1 MALPVDNQESLLQ
14 ELDFNRILGAPL
26 SACVNA
32 QEEAAQA
39 TLQYLNEVVFTQAG
53 DDDSSLEPVTVS
65 FYFES
70 AGQVHRIVMP
80 LLLIVPVP
88 YLQIDRVD
96 LTFQATVTES
106 HMNHDT
112 RKLSLKAKYSA
123 PGDSAEVSKETKAEY
138 MNKRCID
145 INLSVTSADMPM
157 GISKLLEIFNNQLVE
172 VKPDEPEVLPE
183 PTPAEKPK
191 PAELPTENKPA
202 TPPASNE
209 EKHEPPAPQPTTSTT
224 PKSDKEE
231 KKEEQKPEEP
241 KTEEVKQPEMKYNI
255 LLLGKITNAQKSDIL
270 NIVSRYCRSSYK
282 LSPSALNNILKAKKH
297 TIPVEDTPE
306 NVKTIIDALKQKKIA
321 ASAIEV

>member
-1 MALPVDNQESLLQ
+1 MALPVDTQESLLQ

-106 HMNHDT
+106 RMNHDT

-191 PAELPTENKPA
+191 PAEQPTENKPA
-202 TPPASNE
+202 TP
-209 EKHEPPAPQPTTSTT
+209 TT
-224 PKSDKEE
+224 PKPEKEE

-270 NIVSRYCRSSYK
+270 NIVSRYCRSSYE
-282 LSPSALNNILKAKKH
+282 LSPSALNNIMKAKKH
-297 TIPVEDTPE
+297 TIPVEDTQE

-321 ASAIEV
+321 ASAVEV

>member
-39 TLQYLNEVVFTQAG
+39 TLQYLNEVVFTQTG

-106 HMNHDT
+106 RMNHDT

-183 PTPAEKPK
+183 PTPAEKTK
-191 PAELPTENKPA
+191 PTEQPTENKAA
-202 TPPASNE
+202 TP
-209 EKHEPPAPQPTTSTT
+209 TT
-224 PKSDKEE
+224 PKPEKEE

-297 TIPVEDTPE
+297 TIPVEDTQE

-321 ASAIEV
+321 ASAVEV

>member
-191 PAELPTENKPA
+191 PAEQPTEKKPA
-202 TPPASNE
+202 TP
-209 EKHEPPAPQPTTSTT
+209 TT
-224 PKSDKEE
+224 PKPDKEE
-231 KKEEQKPEEP
+231 KKEEQKPEES

-297 TIPVEDTPE
+297 TIPVEDTQE

-321 ASAIEV
+321 ASAVEV

>member
-106 HMNHDT
+106 RMNHDT

-191 PAELPTENKPA
+191 PAEQPTENKPA
-202 TPPASNE
+202 TP
-209 EKHEPPAPQPTTSTT
+209 TT
-224 PKSDKEE
+224 PKPEKEE
-231 KKEEQKPEEP
+231 KKEEQKPQEP

-282 LSPSALNNILKAKKH
+282 LSPSALNKIMKAKKH
-297 TIPVEDTPE
+297 TIPVEDTQE

-321 ASAIEV
+321 ASAVEV

>member
-70 AGQVHRIVMP
+70 GGQVHRIVMP

-106 HMNHDT
+106 RMNHDT

-123 PGDSAEVSKETKAEY
+123 PGDSAEVSNETKAEY

-183 PTPAEKPK
+183 PTPTEKPK
-191 PAELPTENKPA
+191 PAEQPTENKPA
-202 TPPASNE
+202 APPASNE
-209 EKHEPPAPQPTTSTT
+209 EKPKPPTPHPTAPET
-224 PKSDKEE
+224 PKPEKEE
-231 KKEEQKPEEP
+231 PKPEEP

-270 NIVSRYCRSSYK
+270 NIVSKYCRSGYK
-282 LSPSALNNILKAKKH
+282 LAPSALNNILKAKKH
-297 TIPVEDTPE
+297 TIPVEDTQE
-306 NVKTIIDALKQKKIA
+306 NVKTIIDALKQKKIS
-321 ASAIEV
+321 ASAVEV

>member
-191 PAELPTENKPA
+191 PTEQPTENK
-202 TPPASNE
+202 
-209 EKHEPPAPQPTTSTT
+209 PTTSTT
-224 PKSDKEE
+224 PKPEKEE

-270 NIVSRYCRSSYK
+270 NIVSRYCRSSYE
-282 LSPSALNNILKAKKH
+282 LSPSALNNIMKAKKH
-297 TIPVEDTPE
+297 TIPVEDTQE

-321 ASAIEV
+321 ASAVEV

>member
-106 HMNHDT
+106 RMNHDT

-191 PAELPTENKPA
+191 PAEQPTENKPA
-202 TPPASNE
+202 T
-209 EKHEPPAPQPTTSTT
+209 STT
-224 PKSDKEE
+224 PKPEKEE

-297 TIPVEDTPE
+297 TIPVEDTQE

-321 ASAIEV
+321 ASAVEV

>member
-106 HMNHDT
+106 RMNHDT

-191 PAELPTENKPA
+191 PAEQPTEKKPA
-202 TPPASNE
+202 TP
-209 EKHEPPAPQPTTSTT
+209 TT
-224 PKSDKEE
+224 PKPEKEE

-255 LLLGKITNAQKSDIL
+255 LLLGKITNTQKSDIL

-297 TIPVEDTPE
+297 TIPVEDTQE

-321 ASAIEV
+321 ASAVEV

>member
-32 QEEAAQA
+32 QEEAAQT

-172 VKPDEPEVLPE
+172 VKPDKPEVLPE

-191 PAELPTENKPA
+191 PTEQPTEKKPA
-202 TPPASNE
+202 TP
-209 EKHEPPAPQPTTSTT
+209 TT
-224 PKSDKEE
+224 PKPEKEE

-321 ASAIEV
+321 ASAVEV

>member
-70 AGQVHRIVMP
+70 GGQVHRIVMP

-106 HMNHDT
+106 RMNHDT

-123 PGDSAEVSKETKAEY
+123 PGDSAEVSNETKAEY

-183 PTPAEKPK
+183 PTPTEKPK
-191 PAELPTENKPA
+191 PAEQPTENKPA
-202 TPPASNE
+202 VPPASNK
-209 EKHEPPAPQPTTSTT
+209 EKPEPSTPHPTAPET
-224 PKSDKEE
+224 PKPE
-231 KKEEQKPEEP
+231 KEEQKPEEP

-297 TIPVEDTPE
+297 TIPVEDTQE
-306 NVKTIIDALKQKKIA
+306 NVKTIIDALKQKKIS
-321 ASAIEV
+321 ASAVEV

>member
-106 HMNHDT
+106 RMNHDT

-157 GISKLLEIFNNQLVE
+157 GISKILDILNNQLVE

-191 PAELPTENKPA
+191 PAEQPTENKPA
-202 TPPASNE
+202 TP
-209 EKHEPPAPQPTTSTT
+209 TT
-224 PKSDKEE
+224 PKPEKEE

-282 LSPSALNNILKAKKH
+282 LSPSALNNIMKAKKH
-297 TIPVEDTPE
+297 TIPVEDTQE

-321 ASAIEV
+321 ASAVEV

>member
-88 YLQIDRVD
+88 YLQIDRID

-106 HMNHDT
+106 RMNHDT

-191 PAELPTENKPA
+191 PTEQPTENKPA
-202 TPPASNE
+202 TP
-209 EKHEPPAPQPTTSTT
+209 TT
-224 PKSDKEE
+224 PKPEKEE

-297 TIPVEDTPE
+297 TIPVEDTLE

-321 ASAIEV
+321 ASAVEV

>member
-39 TLQYLNEVVFTQAG
+39 TLQYLNEVVFTQTG
-53 DDDSSLEPVTVS
+53 DDDSCLEPVTVS

-106 HMNHDT
+106 RMNHDT

-191 PAELPTENKPA
+191 PTEQPTENKAA
-202 TPPASNE
+202 TP
-209 EKHEPPAPQPTTSTT
+209 TT
-224 PKSDKEE
+224 PKPEKEE
-231 KKEEQKPEEP
+231 KKEEQKPEEA

-297 TIPVEDTPE
+297 TIPVEDTQE

-321 ASAIEV
+321 ASAVEV

>member
-106 HMNHDT
+106 RMNHDT

-191 PAELPTENKPA
+191 PAERPTENKPA
-202 TPPASNE
+202 T
-209 EKHEPPAPQPTTSTT
+209 STT
-224 PKSDKEE
+224 PKPEKEE

-241 KTEEVKQPEMKYNI
+241 KIEDVMQPEMKYNI

-282 LSPSALNNILKAKKH
+282 LSPSALNNIMKAKKH
-297 TIPVEDTPE
+297 TIPVEDTQE

-321 ASAIEV
+321 ASAVEV

>member
-106 HMNHDT
+106 RMNHDT

-191 PAELPTENKPA
+191 PADQPTENKPA
-202 TPPASNE
+202 TP
-209 EKHEPPAPQPTTSTT
+209 TT
-224 PKSDKEE
+224 PKPEKEE
-231 KKEEQKPEEP
+231 KKEEQKPQEP

-282 LSPSALNNILKAKKH
+282 LSPSALNNIMKAKKH
-297 TIPVEDTPE
+297 TIPVEDTQE

-321 ASAIEV
+321 ASAVEV

>member
-106 HMNHDT
+106 RMNHDT

-191 PAELPTENKPA
+191 PAEQPTEKKPA
-202 TPPASNE
+202 
-209 EKHEPPAPQPTTSTT
+209 TSTT
-224 PKSDKEE
+224 PKPEKEE
-231 KKEEQKPEEP
+231 KKEEQKPEES

-297 TIPVEDTPE
+297 TIPVEDTQE

-321 ASAIEV
+321 ASAIEVYKLQPSHS

>member
-106 HMNHDT
+106 RMNHDT

-183 PTPAEKPK
+183 PTPAEKSK
-191 PAELPTENKPA
+191 PAEQPTEKKPA
-202 TPPASNE
+202 
-209 EKHEPPAPQPTTSTT
+209 TSTT
-224 PKSDKEE
+224 PKPEKEE

-297 TIPVEDTPE
+297 TIPVEDTQE

>member
-106 HMNHDT
+106 RMNHDT

-191 PAELPTENKPA
+191 PAEQPTEKKPA
-202 TPPASNE
+202 
-209 EKHEPPAPQPTTSTT
+209 TSTT
-224 PKSDKEE
+224 PKPEKEE
-231 KKEEQKPEEP
+231 KKEEQKPEES

>member
-106 HMNHDT
+106 RMNHGT

-191 PAELPTENKPA
+191 PTEQPTENKPA
-202 TPPASNE
+202 
-209 EKHEPPAPQPTTSTT
+209 APTT
-224 PKSDKEE
+224 PKPEKEE

-282 LSPSALNNILKAKKH
+282 LSPSALNNIMKAKKH
-297 TIPVEDTPE
+297 TIPVEDTQE

-321 ASAIEV
+321 ASAVEV

>member
-14 ELDFNRILGAPL
+14 EIDFNRILGAPL

-172 VKPDEPEVLPE
+172 VKPDGSEVLPE

-191 PAELPTENKPA
+191 PAEQPTEKKPA
-202 TPPASNE
+202 
-209 EKHEPPAPQPTTSTT
+209 TSTT
-224 PKSDKEE
+224 PKPDKEE
-231 KKEEQKPEEP
+231 KKEEQKHEES

-297 TIPVEDTPE
+297 TIPVEDTQE

>member
-70 AGQVHRIVMP
+70 GGQVHRIVMP

-106 HMNHDT
+106 RMNHDT

-123 PGDSAEVSKETKAEY
+123 PGDSAEVSNETKAEY

-183 PTPAEKPK
+183 PTPTEKPK
-191 PAELPTENKPA
+191 PAEQPTENKPA
-202 TPPASNE
+202 APPASNE
-209 EKHEPPAPQPTTSTT
+209 KKPESSAPHPTAPET
-224 PKSDKEE
+224 PKD
-231 KKEEQKPEEP
+231 EEP

-270 NIVSRYCRSSYK
+270 NIVSKYCRSGYK
-282 LSPSALNNILKAKKH
+282 LAPSALNNILKAKKH
-297 TIPVEDTPE
+297 TIPVEDTQE
-306 NVKTIIDALKQKKIA
+306 NVKTIIDALKQKKIS
-321 ASAIEV
+321 ASAVEV

>member
-1 MALPVDNQESLLQ
+1 MTLPVDNQESLLQ

-172 VKPDEPEVLPE
+172 VKPDKPEVLPE

-191 PAELPTENKPA
+191 PAEQPTEKKPA
-202 TPPASNE
+202 
-209 EKHEPPAPQPTTSTT
+209 TSTT
-224 PKSDKEE
+224 PKPEKEE

-297 TIPVEDTPE
+297 TIPVEDTQE

>member
-88 YLQIDRVD
+88 YLQIDRID

-106 HMNHDT
+106 RMNHDT

-191 PAELPTENKPA
+191 PAEQPTENKPA
-202 TPPASNE
+202 TP
-209 EKHEPPAPQPTTSTT
+209 TT
-224 PKSDKEE
+224 PKPEKEE

-282 LSPSALNNILKAKKH
+282 LSPSALNNIMKAKKH

-306 NVKTIIDALKQKKIA
+306 NVKTIIDVLKQKKIA
-321 ASAIEV
+321 ASAVEV

>member
-65 FYFES
+65 LYFES
-70 AGQVHRIVMP
+70 GGQVHRIVMP

-88 YLQIDRVD
+88 YLQIDRID

-106 HMNHDT
+106 RMNHDT

-191 PAELPTENKPA
+191 PAEQCTDKKP
-202 TPPASNE
+202 TPPASKE
-209 EKHEPPAPQPTTSTT
+209 EKPELPDPQSPASTT
-224 PKSDKEE
+224 PKSER
-231 KKEEQKPEEP
+231 EEQKPQEP

-270 NIVSRYCRSSYK
+270 NIVSKYCRSGYK

-297 TIPVEDTPE
+297 TIPVEDTQE
-306 NVKTIIDALKQKKIA
+306 NVKTIIDALKQKKIS
-321 ASAIEV
+321 ASAVEV

>member
-70 AGQVHRIVMP
+70 AGLVHRIVMP

-88 YLQIDRVD
+88 YLQIDRID

-106 HMNHDT
+106 RMNHDT

-191 PAELPTENKPA
+191 PAERPTENKPA
-202 TPPASNE
+202 APPASNE
-209 EKHEPPAPQPTTSTT
+209 KKPEPPTPQPTTPES
-224 PKSDKEE
+224 PKDE
-231 KKEEQKPEEP
+231 KEEQKPQEP

-297 TIPVEDTPE
+297 TIPVEDTLE

-321 ASAIEV
+321 ASAVEV

>member
-88 YLQIDRVD
+88 YLQIDRID

-106 HMNHDT
+106 RMNHDT

-191 PAELPTENKPA
+191 PTEQPTENKPA
-202 TPPASNE
+202 TP
-209 EKHEPPAPQPTTSTT
+209 TT
-224 PKSDKEE
+224 PKPEKEE

-282 LSPSALNNILKAKKH
+282 LSPSALNNIMKAKKH
-297 TIPVEDTPE
+297 TIPVEDTLE

-321 ASAIEV
+321 ASAVEV

>member
-106 HMNHDT
+106 RMNHDT

-191 PAELPTENKPA
+191 PAEQPTENKPT
-202 TPPASNE
+202 TP
-209 EKHEPPAPQPTTSTT
+209 TT
-224 PKSDKEE
+224 PKPEKEE

-321 ASAIEV
+321 ASAVEV

>member
-70 AGQVHRIVMP
+70 GGQVHRIVMP

-106 HMNHDT
+106 RMNHDT

-123 PGDSAEVSKETKAEY
+123 PGDSAEVSNETKAEY

-172 VKPDEPEVLPE
+172 VKPDELEVLPE

-191 PAELPTENKPA
+191 PAEQPTENKPA
-202 TPPASNE
+202 APPASNE
-209 EKHEPPAPQPTTSTT
+209 KKPESSAPHPTAPET
-224 PKSDKEE
+224 PKPEKEE
-231 KKEEQKPEEP
+231 PKPEEP

-270 NIVSRYCRSSYK
+270 NIVSKYCRSGYK
-282 LSPSALNNILKAKKH
+282 LAPSALNNILKAKKH
-297 TIPVEDTPE
+297 TIPVEDTQE
-306 NVKTIIDALKQKKIA
+306 NVKTIIDALKQKKIS
-321 ASAIEV
+321 ASAVEV

>member
-70 AGQVHRIVMP
+70 GGQVHRIVMP

-106 HMNHDT
+106 RMNHDT

-191 PAELPTENKPA
+191 PTEQPTENKPA
-202 TPPASNE
+202 TP
-209 EKHEPPAPQPTTSTT
+209 TT
-224 PKSDKEE
+224 PKPEKEE

-282 LSPSALNNILKAKKH
+282 LSPSALNNIMKAKKH
-297 TIPVEDTPE
+297 TIPVEDTQE

-321 ASAIEV
+321 ASAVEV

>member
-53 DDDSSLEPVTVS
+53 DDSSLEPVTVS

-106 HMNHDT
+106 RMNHDT

-191 PAELPTENKPA
+191 PAEQPTENKPT
-202 TPPASNE
+202 TP
-209 EKHEPPAPQPTTSTT
+209 TT
-224 PKSDKEE
+224 PKPEKEE

-297 TIPVEDTPE
+297 TIPVEDTQE

-321 ASAIEV
+321 ASAVEV

>member
-106 HMNHDT
+106 RMNHDT

-191 PAELPTENKPA
+191 PAEQPTEKKPA
-202 TPPASNE
+202 
-209 EKHEPPAPQPTTSTT
+209 TSTT
-224 PKSDKEE
+224 PKPEKEE
-231 KKEEQKPEEP
+231 KKEEQKPEES

-321 ASAIEV
+321 ASAVEV

>member
-106 HMNHDT
+106 RMNHDT

-183 PTPAEKPK
+183 PKPAEKPK
-191 PAELPTENKPA
+191 PAERPTENKPA
-202 TPPASNE
+202 TP
-209 EKHEPPAPQPTTSTT
+209 TT
-224 PKSDKEE
+224 PKPEKEE

-270 NIVSRYCRSSYK
+270 NIVSRYCRSSYE
-282 LSPSALNNILKAKKH
+282 LSPSALNNIMKAKKH
-297 TIPVEDTPE
+297 TIPVEDTLE

-321 ASAIEV
+321 ASAVEV

>member
-70 AGQVHRIVMP
+70 GGQVHRIVMP

-106 HMNHDT
+106 RMNHDT

-123 PGDSAEVSKETKAEY
+123 PGDSAEVSNETKAEY

-191 PAELPTENKPA
+191 PAEQPTENKPA
-202 TPPASNE
+202 APPASNE
-209 EKHEPPAPQPTTSTT
+209 EKPKPSAPQPTVPET
-224 PKSDKEE
+224 PKDE
-231 KKEEQKPEEP
+231 KEEQKPEEP

-270 NIVSRYCRSSYK
+270 NIVSKYCRSGYK
-282 LSPSALNNILKAKKH
+282 LAPSALNNILKAKKH
-297 TIPVEDTPE
+297 TIPVEDTQE
-306 NVKTIIDALKQKKIA
+306 NVKTIIDALKQKKIS
-321 ASAIEV
+321 ASAVEV

>member
-1 MALPVDNQESLLQ
+1 MALPVDNQKSLLQ

-106 HMNHDT
+106 RMNHDT

-191 PAELPTENKPA
+191 PAEQPTEKKPA
-202 TPPASNE
+202 
-209 EKHEPPAPQPTTSTT
+209 TSTT
-224 PKSDKEE
+224 PKPEKEE

-297 TIPVEDTPE
+297 TIPVEDTQE

>member
-70 AGQVHRIVMP
+70 GGQVHRIVMP

-106 HMNHDT
+106 RMNHDT

-123 PGDSAEVSKETKAEY
+123 PGDSAEVSNETKAEY

-191 PAELPTENKPA
+191 PAEQPTENKPA
-202 TPPASNE
+202 APPASNE
-209 EKHEPPAPQPTTSTT
+209 KKPESSAPHPTAPET
-224 PKSDKEE
+224 PKDEKEE
-231 KKEEQKPEEP
+231 PKTEEP

-270 NIVSRYCRSSYK
+270 NIVSKYCRSGYK
-282 LSPSALNNILKAKKH
+282 LAPSALNNILKAKKH
-297 TIPVEDTPE
+297 TIPVEDTQE
-306 NVKTIIDALKQKKIA
+306 NVKTIIDALKQKKIS
-321 ASAIEV
+321 ASAVEV

>member
-70 AGQVHRIVMP
+70 AGHVHRIVMP

-106 HMNHDT
+106 RMNHDT

-123 PGDSAEVSKETKAEY
+123 PGDSAEVSNETKAEY

-191 PAELPTENKPA
+191 PAEQPTDKKPA

-209 EKHEPPAPQPTTSTT
+209 EKPKPPTPQPTAPET
-224 PKSDKEE
+224 PKPEKEE
-231 KKEEQKPEEP
+231 PKPEEP

-270 NIVSRYCRSSYK
+270 NIVSRYCRSGYK
-282 LSPSALNNILKAKKH
+282 LAPSALNNILKAKKH
-297 TIPVEDTPE
+297 TIPVEDTQE
-306 NVKTIIDALKQKKIA
+306 NVKTIIDALKQKKIS
-321 ASAIEV
+321 ASAVEV

>member
-70 AGQVHRIVMP
+70 GGQVHRIVMP

-106 HMNHDT
+106 RMNHDT

-123 PGDSAEVSKETKAEY
+123 PGDSAEVSNETKAEY

-183 PTPAEKPK
+183 PTPTEKPK
-191 PAELPTENKPA
+191 PAEQPTDNKPA
-202 TPPASNE
+202 APPASNE
-209 EKHEPPAPQPTTSTT
+209 KKPEPSAPHPTAPET
-224 PKSDKEE
+224 PKPEKEE
-231 KKEEQKPEEP
+231 PKPEEP

-270 NIVSRYCRSSYK
+270 NIVSKYCRSGYK

-297 TIPVEDTPE
+297 TIPVEDTQE
-306 NVKTIIDALKQKKIA
+306 NVKTIIDAMKQKKIS
-321 ASAIEV
+321 ASAVEV

>member
-70 AGQVHRIVMP
+70 GGQVHRIVMP

-106 HMNHDT
+106 RMNHDT

-123 PGDSAEVSKETKAEY
+123 PGDSAEVSNETKAEY

-183 PTPAEKPK
+183 PTPTEKPK
-191 PAELPTENKPA
+191 PAEQPTDKKPA
-202 TPPASNE
+202 APPASNE
-209 EKHEPPAPQPTTSTT
+209 KKPEPSAPQPTAPET
-224 PKSDKEE
+224 PKDE
-231 KKEEQKPEEP
+231 KEEQKPEEP
-241 KTEEVKQPEMKYNI
+241 KTEEVKQPETKYNI

-270 NIVSRYCRSSYK
+270 NIVSKYCRSGYK
-282 LSPSALNNILKAKKH
+282 LAPSALNNILKAKKH
-297 TIPVEDTPE
+297 TIPVEDTQE
-306 NVKTIIDALKQKKIA
+306 NVKTIIDALKQKKIS
-321 ASAIEV
+321 ASAVEV

>member
-26 SACVNA
+26 SAFVNA

-191 PAELPTENKPA
+191 PAEQPTEKKPA
-202 TPPASNE
+202 
-209 EKHEPPAPQPTTSTT
+209 TSTT
-224 PKSDKEE
+224 PKPEKEE

-297 TIPVEDTPE
+297 TIPVEDTQE

>member
-1 MALPVDNQESLLQ
+1 MALPVDKQESLLQ

-106 HMNHDT
+106 RMNHDT

-191 PAELPTENKPA
+191 PTEQPTENKPA
-202 TPPASNE
+202 TP
-209 EKHEPPAPQPTTSTT
+209 TT
-224 PKSDKEE
+224 PKPEKEE

-241 KTEEVKQPEMKYNI
+241 KTEKVKQPEMKYNI

-282 LSPSALNNILKAKKH
+282 LSPSALNNIMKAKKH

-321 ASAIEV
+321 ASAVEV